1 MLQIPDICFAINL
14 FHLPLFCQGKI
25 YQTKMAVQQAI
36 FS

>member
-14 FHLPLFCQGKI
+14 FYLALFVRVKYI
-25 YQTKMAVQQAI
+25 KERWLYTII